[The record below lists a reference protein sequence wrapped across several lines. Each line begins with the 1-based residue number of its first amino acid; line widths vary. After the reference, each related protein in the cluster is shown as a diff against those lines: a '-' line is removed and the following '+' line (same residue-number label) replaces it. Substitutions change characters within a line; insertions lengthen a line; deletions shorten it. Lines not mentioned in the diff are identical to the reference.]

1 MVRLK
6 VLNFSVFLL
15 GLLLEGGEHFSLD
28 WILVLGLA

>member
-6 VLNFSVFLL
+6 VFKFSVFLL
-15 GLLLEGGEHFSLD
+15 GLLLEEGKHFSLD